1 MRFKLM
7 QLPITGVITVQTS
20 NTARELTRLGRKMQL
35 VYLCCA
41 GGACSFVYF
50 REQAS
55 GASSEQNI

>member
-1 MRFKLM
+1 M